1 MDTSVESCPVGE
13 SHNQSESSRSS
24 SDVPVFPNKFRLN
37 AQSYVSS
44 PELSFSKMSSSS
56 SGDDTYEPSTNSSQ
70 NSESTSLS
78 SDEISWDRIVAECSY
93 ESISS
98 MPYTFTSL
106 PIDFTRNMTS
116 GHTNPTHFDRE
127 AAPSTRVKRK
137 EKILSTSSK
146 KGPPKLR
153 IL

>member
-1 MDTSVESCPVGE
+1 
-13 SHNQSESSRSS
+13 
-24 SDVPVFPNKFRLN
+24 
-37 AQSYVSS
+37 
-44 PELSFSKMSSSS
+44 MSSSS

-78 SDEISWDRIVAECSY
+78 SDEVSWDRIVAEGSY

-98 MPYTFTSL
+98 MPYTNPTHL
-106 PIDFTRNMTS
+106 DFTRNMTS